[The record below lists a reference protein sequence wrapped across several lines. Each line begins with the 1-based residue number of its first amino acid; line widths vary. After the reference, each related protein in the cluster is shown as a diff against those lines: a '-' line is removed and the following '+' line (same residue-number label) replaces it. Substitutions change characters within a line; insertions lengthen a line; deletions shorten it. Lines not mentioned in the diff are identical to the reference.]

1 MLIIQPLLDT
11 RNEFSNHDGLAFLHG
26 CKIEGDILCCNSV
39 FLRVGRIKI
48 LLRAVEQ
55 RFGRNTSH
63 IQTRASERIL
73 LKEHHIFA
81 CLRGFF
87 SSCITRRA
95 AADDC

>member
-1 MLIIQPLLDT
+1 MADNNGFAAHHRTMFIIQPLLDT
-11 RNEFSNHDGLAFLHG
+11 RNEFADDDGLAFLHG
-26 CKIEGDILCCNSV
+26 AKIKRHLGCRHTI

-63 IQTRASERIL
+63 IQTRAAKRIL

-81 CLRGFF
+81 CF
-87 SSCITRRA
+87 
-95 AADDC
+95 